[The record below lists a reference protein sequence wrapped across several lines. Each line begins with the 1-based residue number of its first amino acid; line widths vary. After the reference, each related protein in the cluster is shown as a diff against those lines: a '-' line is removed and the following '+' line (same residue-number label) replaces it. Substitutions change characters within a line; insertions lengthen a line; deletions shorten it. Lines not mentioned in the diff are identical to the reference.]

1 MLIFGTRPEA
11 IKMAPVALQLSGLPD
26 LEPVVTVTAQH
37 RSMLDEVMRTFQ
49 ISPDYDLNVIKP
61 RQTLAGLTQRLIAR
75 LDSVLERAKPDA
87 IIVQGDT
94 TTTFAAALTAFYHR
108 IPVVHLEAGMR
119 TWDINQPYPEEMN
132 RVLTT
137 RLSAFHLVATP
148 KARENL
154 LQEGVAHSSILVTG
168 NTVIDA
174 LHWTLEHHKVV
185 TPAIAEIQRG
195 SRPLLLVTAHRRES
209 WGEPMRQIALAVAD
223 IATAKPDL
231 QVLFPVHRN
240 PVVGDTVRPI
250 LGHLAN
256 VKLSPPLKYPDFA
269 LMMQRSKIV
278 LTDSGGVQEE
288 APSLGVPV
296 LVMREKTERP
306 EAVEAGAARLVGTDR
321 ERIKSAVLQL
331 LDNDRAY
338 SAMARATNPYGD
350 GQAAVR
356 VVASLRHLLY
366 GGPLPA
372 EFAADRSQG
381 ARNSARRRCGEVS

>member
-49 ISPDYDLNVIKP
+49 IAPDYDLNVIKP

-75 LDSVLERAKPDA
+75 LDSVLEQATPDA